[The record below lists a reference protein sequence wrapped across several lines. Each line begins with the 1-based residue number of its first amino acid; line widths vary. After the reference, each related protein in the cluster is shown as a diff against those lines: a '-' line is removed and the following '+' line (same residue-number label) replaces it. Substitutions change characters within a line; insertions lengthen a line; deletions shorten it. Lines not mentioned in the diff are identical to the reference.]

1 MVSADVIRDALD
13 NYGDAVYKLCLIMLK
28 NHADAA
34 DAAQE
39 TFITYMD
46 KSPLFTGAE
55 KEKAWLMQ
63 VAANKCRDML
73 RIRSRT
79 APLDEAVIDSLAADE
94 EESHLLELLTELPEK
109 IRLVV
114 TLHYIEGYKVDEIAE
129 MTGKSSSAIKMRL
142 SKGRKLL
149 EEKYR
154 KEYMNNEYVET
165 KALGR

>member
-73 RIRSRT
+73 RMRSRRNT
-79 APLDEAVIDSLAADE
+79 VSDDILENYAENTEEYGIVEA
-94 EESHLLELLTELPEK
+94 LTELPDK
-109 IRLVV
+109 YRIVMI
-114 TLHYIEGYKVDEIAE
+114 LHYIEGYKTEEIAG
-129 MTGKSSSAIKMRL
+129 MIGKTVSAVKMRL
-142 SKGRKLL
+142 SKGRTMLR
-149 EEKYR
+149 EAYR
-154 KEYMNNEYVET
+154 KEYM
-165 KALGR
+165 

>member
-73 RIRSRT
+73 RMRSRRNT
-79 APLDEAVIDSLAADE
+79 VSDDILENYAENTEEYGIVEA
-94 EESHLLELLTELPEK
+94 LTELPDK
-109 IRLVV
+109 YRIVMI
-114 TLHYIEGYKVDEIAE
+114 LHYIEGYKTEEIAG
-129 MTGKSSSAIKMRL
+129 MIGKTVSAVKMRL
-142 SKGRKLL
+142 SKGRTMLR
-149 EEKYR
+149 ETYR
-154 KEYMNNEYVET
+154 KEYM
-165 KALGR
+165 